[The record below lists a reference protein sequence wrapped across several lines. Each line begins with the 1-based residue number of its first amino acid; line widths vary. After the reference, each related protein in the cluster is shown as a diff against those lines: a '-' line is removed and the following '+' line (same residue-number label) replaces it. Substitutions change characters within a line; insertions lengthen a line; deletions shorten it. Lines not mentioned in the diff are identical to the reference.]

1 MNQIRILLAE
11 DNPLHASK
19 MEMLLDILGYQLV
32 GIGSS
37 EEQVKEL
44 FGLHEP
50 DLVIMDISLS
60 GDGDGIKLAA
70 ELQRIRPTPLMF
82 LTSFEDKETL
92 NRALDTNPYAYLIK
106 PIERPSLQAA
116 IELAFRQYKLSKGEV
131 VSESRSPESDEL
143 IQKDS
148 FLIKSGNKMSKVP
161 LKDILWIEVSQD
173 RYCDIV
179 TKSRNYS
186 VRTSISHLE
195 SRLDPSIFVRI
206 HRSHIVNIH
215 KIDGVDDF
223 DMVIEV
229 GDKSLPLGG
238 AYKNQL
244 LERFRLL

>member
-32 GIGSS
+32 GVGSS

-44 FGLHEP
+44 FDLHEP

-92 NRALDTNPYAYLIK
+92 SRALDTNPYAYLIK

-116 IELAFRQYKLSKGEV
+116 IELAFRQYKLLKGEV

-186 VRTSISHLE
+186 VRTSISQLE

>member
-1 MNQIRILLAE
+1 
-11 DNPLHASK
+11 
-19 MEMLLDILGYQLV
+19 
-32 GIGSS
+32 
-37 EEQVKEL
+37 
-44 FGLHEP
+44 
-50 DLVIMDISLS
+50 
-60 GDGDGIKLAA
+60 
-70 ELQRIRPTPLMF
+70 
-82 LTSFEDKETL
+82 
-92 NRALDTNPYAYLIK
+92 
-106 PIERPSLQAA
+106 
-116 IELAFRQYKLSKGEV
+116 
-131 VSESRSPESDEL
+131 
-143 IQKDS
+143 
-148 FLIKSGNKMSKVP
+148 MSKVP

-186 VRTSISHLE
+186 VRTSISQLE